1 MLATKNVY
9 HTYIFVL
16 STFTIIS
23 FLSFCNSCV
32 WILIPLHFPTELFL
46 IGGKST
52 QQKLW
57 STQECFPCR
66 KKTQRGKIFFLLS
79 YSFKYKHLTNLIFSF
94 QSVIFQCPPL
104 IEISDLF
111 LENFC
116 LFVCYFLYT
125 KGSLIQDYQFR
136 QIRIIRT
143 SFHSIKRRPMSTD
156 TSSNVHGNNTLHL

>member
-1 MLATKNVY
+1 MY
-9 HTYIFVL
+9 ESSFPYIFQLNYFSLVV
-16 STFTIIS
+16 
-23 FLSFCNSCV
+23 NQ
-32 WILIPLHFPTELFL
+32 HN
-46 IGGKST
+46 KSSG
-52 QQKLW
+52 QLRNV
-57 STQECFPCR
+57 CHV

-104 IEISDLF
+104 IEISDLL

-116 LFVCYFLYT
+116 LFVCCFLYT